1 MFGCVLIGIANWTI
15 YMTTID
21 YMVAAYGPYSASAT
35 GGNGF
40 ARDSLAGVLTWASKP
55 YYNSFQG
62 EYALQSANTAL
73 AGISLILVAATYV
86 IYYKGSSM
94 RSRSPFA
101 QSIAE
106 GEPANSPVPVT
117 NPIV

>member
-1 MFGCVLIGIANWTI
+1 
-15 YMTTID
+15 MTTID

-62 EYALQSANTAL
+62 EYALQSANTVL
-73 AGISLILVAATYV
+73 ACISLLLVAATYA
-86 IYYKGSSM
+86 IYLNGPSM
-94 RSRSPFA
+94 RRRSPFA
-101 QSIAE
+101 QSIAD
-106 GEPANSPVPVT
+106 GEPGNSPAPVR
-117 NPIV
+117 NSAV